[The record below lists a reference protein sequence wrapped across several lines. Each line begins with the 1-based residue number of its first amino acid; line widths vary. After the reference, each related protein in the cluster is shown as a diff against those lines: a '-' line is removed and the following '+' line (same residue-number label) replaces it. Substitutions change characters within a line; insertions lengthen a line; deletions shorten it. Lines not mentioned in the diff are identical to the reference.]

1 MSKILNRLKIGDRR
15 SIGNAD
21 EVARK
26 ISSDKKL
33 FAEVFDAML
42 SPEPLMRMRA
52 ADAVEKATREH
63 PELLRPF
70 KSRLFRQIAL
80 IEQQEAR
87 WHVALMLP
95 RLKMTPTEVDLAV
108 SILLDYLADKSSI
121 ERTCAM
127 QGLAD
132 LALQHPRLSSRVIA
146 LIESLASD
154 GSAAMR
160 SRGRKLL
167 ARLRGS
173 LR

>member
-1 MSKILNRLKIGDRR
+1 MSKILSSLKIGDRR

-26 ISSDKKL
+26 IASDKKL
-33 FAEVFDAML
+33 FVQVFDAML
-42 SPEPLMRMRA
+42 SPDPLVRMRA
-52 ADAVEKATREH
+52 ADAVEKATREY

-70 KSRLFRQIAL
+70 KSELLLEVAL
-80 IEQQEAR
+80 IDQQEVR

-95 RLKMTPTEVDLAV
+95 RLELTPTEVDLAV

-146 LIESLASD
+146 LIESLTSD

-160 SRGRKLL
+160 SRGRRLL
-167 ARLRGS
+167 ARLRSS

>member
-1 MSKILNRLKIGDRR
+1 MSKISGSLKGGDRR
-15 SIGNAD
+15 SIGNSD
-21 EVARK
+21 KVARK

-33 FAEVFDAML
+33 FAQVFDAML
-42 SPEPLMRMRA
+42 SPDPLIRMRA

-70 KSRLFRQIAL
+70 KSKLLREVAL
-80 IEQQEAR
+80 IEQQEVR
-87 WHVALMLP
+87 WHVALILP
-95 RLKMTPTEVDLAV
+95 RLELTGTEVHLAV

-146 LIESLASD
+146 LIESLSSD

-167 ARLRGS
+167 ARLRDS
-173 LR
+173 LL

>member
-1 MSKILNRLKIGDRR
+1 MPFQMSKILSRLKIGDRR

-95 RLKMTPTEVDLAV
+95 RLKMTPTEVDLAG
-108 SILLDYLADKSSI
+108 LDIAGLSCGQEQYRKDLRDAG
-121 ERTCAM
+121 TC
-127 QGLAD
+127 
-132 LALQHPRLSSRVIA
+132 
-146 LIESLASD
+146 
-154 GSAAMR
+154 
-160 SRGRKLL
+160 
-167 ARLRGS
+167 
-173 LR
+173 